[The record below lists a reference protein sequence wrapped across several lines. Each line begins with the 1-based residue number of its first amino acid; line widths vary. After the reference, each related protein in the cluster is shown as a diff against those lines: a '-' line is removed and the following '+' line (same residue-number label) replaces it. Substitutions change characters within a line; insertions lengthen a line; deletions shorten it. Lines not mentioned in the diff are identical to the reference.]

1 MKNLGKSR
9 KHVEEELK
17 MKQVDRTKVCW
28 SCEADVSYEATYC
41 PFCGTD
47 LLTSAVESKEEPTK
61 QDERFATQS
70 LEESLA
76 SLYKPPYSVRNRQ
89 GLGVPDEREEPSF
102 KQVTPP
108 KEDPL
113 FQSYDSQEL
122 RETPPPSASTPAIKP
137 QEQTEERGGVLPL
150 LLLSVGVNLIVLG
163 ILIVFFSK
171 EGMVCLEW
179 SARYWFFYLLT
190 GLAIAYMGVRSLKQL
205 VGPKT

>member
-1 MKNLGKSR
+1 
-9 KHVEEELK
+9 

-47 LLTSAVESKEEPTK
+47 LLTSAIEPKDDQPK
-61 QDERFATQS
+61 QDERFEAQS

-89 GLGVPDEREEPSF
+89 GLGVPDEREETSF

-113 FQSYDSQEL
+113 FQNYEPLEQ
-122 RETPPPSASTPAIKP
+122 REPPPPVPPSA
-137 QEQTEERGGVLPL
+137 QTEEKTEGRGGVLPL
-150 LLLSVGVNLIVLG
+150 LLLSVGINLAILG
-163 ILIVFFSK
+163 ILILFFSK
-171 EGMVCLEW
+171 DGVVHLEW
-179 SARYWFFYLLT
+179 SSRYWFLYLLI
-190 GLAIAYMGVRSLKQL
+190 GLPTAYFGVRLLKQL
-205 VGPKT
+205 VHSQELKS